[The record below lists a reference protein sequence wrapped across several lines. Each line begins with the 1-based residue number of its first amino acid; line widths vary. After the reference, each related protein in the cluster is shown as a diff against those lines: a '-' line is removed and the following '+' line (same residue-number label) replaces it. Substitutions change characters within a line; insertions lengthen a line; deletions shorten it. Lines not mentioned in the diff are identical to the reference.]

1 VLLTPSG
8 PPRTQAG
15 QCQHVSN
22 PNCVYKVNDMSL
34 NKLLIATALMVSFS
48 GVALAD
54 EMAPMAASGATAPAK
69 KMHKHHHKA
78 AKKADSMA
86 APTAAS

>member
-1 VLLTPSG
+1 
-8 PPRTQAG
+8 
-15 QCQHVSN
+15 
-22 PNCVYKVNDMSL
+22 MSL

-78 AKKADSMA
+78 KKAAEA
-86 APTAAS
+86 APAPAAAS